1 MLLHYQLGV
10 VLFPGWIQVHQL
22 LCGQSSAAVDEF
34 VKLYFGL
41 GFKVFGELVLELP
54 FPVFGAIVLPT
65 VD

>member
-1 MLLHYQLGV
+1 MLLHYHFGV
-10 VLFPGWIQVHQL
+10 VSFPGWIQVHQF
-22 LCGQSSAAVDEF
+22 LCGQSSAAADEF

-41 GFKVFGELVLELP
+41 GFLLFGELVLELP